1 MKKSLDSNILQTKTA
16 ETIIDLLKK
25 AREITKDNTNYAKG
39 INKDIDFII
48 KCHKTA
54 KAQARRGRRPV
65 VVSGNHF
72 TGSYKVNL

>member
-48 KCHKTA
+48 NKI
-54 KAQARRGRRPV
+54 
-65 VVSGNHF
+65 
-72 TGSYKVNL
+72 VNLKIELCFQN